1 MIGFGGTC
9 SSPTGE
15 DSRRTGKHGILSL
28 KFAKEKQRTV
38 LLESFSKIPMQA
50 FPPFYPD
57 ETGWAYA
64 YVVNPTGG
72 LVGGDRIEIDIV
84 LNERAHVFVTTPS
97 ATKVYKTLGDVSSQE
112 IKVIMKRGS
121 VFEYMP
127 AAIIPFA
134 QSAYH
139 QKNTIHMEEGT
150 AALILDF
157 FTTGRLGRG
166 ENLEFS
172 EYRSSF
178 EVEYGEDLIVSE
190 RMLLKP
196 RDVDYRLLGFLESG
210 CAAATLYFIFD
221 NPDAEERLVED
232 LHLVIQ
238 GMGEVIAG
246 VSSLPSK
253 GVVVRLLGKATRFIE
268 RAVLEIWGIARKII
282 LAMDSYAPIV
292 RLVPF

>member
-1 MIGFGGTC
+1 MNGFAVTC
-9 SSPTGE
+9 SLPPHE
-15 DSRRTGKHGILSL
+15 DSRRAGKHGILSL
-28 KFAKEKQRTV
+28 KFAREKQRTV

-57 ETGWAYA
+57 ETGWAYS
-64 YVVNPTGG
+64 YLVNPTGG
-72 LVGGDRIEIDIV
+72 LVGGDRIEIEMALD
-84 LNERAHVFVTTPS
+84 EQAHVFVSTPS

-112 IKVIMKRGS
+112 IKVIIKRGS

-139 QKNTIHMEEGT
+139 QKTTVHMEEGT

-166 ENLEFS
+166 ENLQFS

-196 RDVDYRLLGFLESG
+196 KDVDYRLLGFLESG
-210 CAAATLYFIFD
+210 CAVAALYFIFD
-221 NPDAEERLVED
+221 NPDAEKRLVED
-232 LHLVIQ
+232 LYSVIQ

-268 RAVLEIWGIARKII
+268 RAVLEIWSIVRKKI
-282 LAMDSYAPIV
+282 LATESYSPIH

>member
-1 MIGFGGTC
+1 
-9 SSPTGE
+9 
-15 DSRRTGKHGILSL
+15 
-28 KFAKEKQRTV
+28 
-38 LLESFSKIPMQA
+38 MQG

-57 ETGWAYA
+57 ETGWAYL
-64 YVVNPTGG
+64 YLVNPTGG
-72 LVGGDRIEIDIV
+72 LVGGDRIEIEIALD
-84 LNERAHVFVTTPS
+84 EQAHVFVSTPS

-112 IKVIMKRGS
+112 IKVILKRGG

-134 QSAYH
+134 QSVYH
-139 QKNTIHMEEGT
+139 QKTTIHMEEGT

-166 ENLEFS
+166 ENLQFS

-178 EVEYGEDLIVSE
+178 EAEYGEDLIVCE

-210 CAAATLYFIFD
+210 CAAAALYFIFD
-221 NPDAEERLVED
+221 NPDAEKRLVED
-232 LHLVIQ
+232 LYAMIQ

-253 GVVVRLLGKATRFIE
+253 GVVVRLLGKKTRFVEKAI
-268 RAVLEIWGIARKII
+268 LEIWCVARKAI
-282 LAMDSYAPIV
+282 LATDSYAPIV
-292 RLVPF
+292 RFVPF